1 MGFLGTLIETFEL
14 IVLSFFYSI
23 EALFRLVVPQRRK
36 SVANE
41 TVLITGA
48 GSGIGRLLSLEFARL
63 KVTLVLW
70 DINEEGNEE
79 TAQMAREQGSPRVHV
94 YHCDCGRS
102 EEVARVA
109 ALVKK
114 EVGDV
119 TMLVNNAGIVI
130 GKNFIDTSEAE
141 MQKVMDVNI
150 MAHFWTYKAFLPAM
164 IARNHGH
171 LVSIASAAGYVTISG
186 LADYCGSKFAAVGFA
201 ESVALEMIA
210 MKKDGV
216 KTTIVCPAFI
226 NTGMFDGCKPQSK
239 MFPILDEMFVV
250 KRIMNAV
257 LRNQPIIMIPRFT
270 YFLVYLRSWMPHKVL
285 ILLAHYTRLF
295 DVMKTFVGRK
305 NN

>member
-1 MGFLGTLIETFEL
+1 MAFLGTLLETFEL
-14 IVLSFFYSI
+14 IVLSLFYSI
-23 EALFRLVVPQRRK
+23 EALFRLLVPPRSK
-36 SVANE
+36 SVENE

-63 KVTLVLW
+63 KATLVLW

-79 TAQMAREQGSPRVHV
+79 TAQMSRDQGSPRVHV
-94 YHCDCGRS
+94 YKCDCGRK
-102 EEVARVA
+102 EDVAQVA

-130 GKNFIDTSEAE
+130 GKNFIDTTESE

-171 LVSIASAAGYVTISG
+171 LVSIASAAGFLTVNG
-186 LADYCGSKFAAVGFA
+186 FADYCSSKFAAVGFA

-210 MKKDGV
+210 MKKDGI
-216 KTTIVCPAFI
+216 KTTIVCPSFI
-226 NTGMFDGCKPQSK
+226 NTGMFDGYKPQSR
-239 MFPILDEMFVV
+239 MLPMLDAKHVA
-250 KRIMNAV
+250 KKIINAI
-257 LRNQPIIMIPRFT
+257 RRDQPIIMIPRSV
-270 YFLVYLRSWMPHKVL
+270 YFLVYMKSWMPKKVS

-305 NN
+305 YN